1 MDDVQEADIH
11 QGTLLHVSAVT
22 MSPAHATHGDTAL
35 CCCCY
40 SGQTCPDYANPVT
53 GASAID
59 FNFLPVYAS
68 DTMGIMPH
76 TVQLYNLDGDPAPT
90 YGCVREGRRVW

>member
-1 MDDVQEADIH
+1 MV
-11 QGTLLHVSAVT
+11 TLHSIA
-22 MSPAHATHGDTAL
+22 AAA
-35 CCCCY
+35 